1 MKIQFIVNAKA
12 FKLDLKNF
20 NKFKN
25 KNDYFLISKN
35 KQIKNY
41 STKKLEKLLHMI
53 KVDKKDVAYDG
64 DSFAQVEI
72 TSKGFL
78 ENYLNK
84 KQLRI
89 IQEDFLF

>member
-1 MKIQFIVNAKA
+1 
-12 FKLDLKNF
+12 
-20 NKFKN
+20 
-25 KNDYFLISKN
+25 
-35 KQIKNY
+35 
-41 STKKLEKLLHMI
+41 MI

-84 KQLRI
+84 KPIKNYPRGFFYFK
-89 IQEDFLF
+89 D